1 VKRVVVIGLG
11 IFGSQLARQLYE
23 KGIEVVAIDKNK
35 DVVQRIK
42 DHSTKALLADATDK
56 DVLEAIGID
65 PGDTVVI
72 SFGEDLSAS
81 TLLTLYL
88 KEMKVKEI
96 IVKVPNEDYKRILL
110 KVGASEAIIPEREM
124 ANKVARS
131 IISPNVLEYLP
142 ISEDYTICELAPPP
156 GFIGKSL
163 ADLDLRK
170 KHQLQVIAIRDV
182 LSESLQLVP
191 RATSVI
197 KDSDAL
203 VVIGRE
209 EDIRKVHYA

>member
-1 VKRVVVIGLG
+1 MKRVVVIGLG
-11 IFGSQLARQLYE
+11 IFGTQLARQLYE
-23 KGIEVVAIDKNK
+23 GGLEVVAIDKNR

-42 DHSTKALLADATDK
+42 DHSTKAVLADATDK
-56 DVLEAIGID
+56 EVLESIGID
-65 PGDTVVI
+65 AKDTVVI

-142 ISEDYTICELAPPP
+142 ISEDYTIVELAPPTD
-156 GFIGKSL
+156 FIGKSL

-170 KHQLQVIAIRDV
+170 KYALQVIAIRDV
-182 LSESLQLVP
+182 LTNKMQLVP
-191 RATSVI
+191 RASAII
-197 KDSDAL
+197 KDSDVL
-203 VVIGRE
+203 VIIGKE
-209 EDIRKVHYA
+209 EDIRKIK

>member
-1 VKRVVVIGLG
+1 MKRVVVIGLG

-23 KGIEVVAIDKNK
+23 SGLEVVAIDKNR

-42 DHSTKALLADATDK
+42 DHSTKAVLADATDK
-56 DVLEAIGID
+56 EVLESIGID
-65 PGDTVVI
+65 AKDTVVI

-142 ISEDYTICELAPPP
+142 ISEDYTIVELAPPTD
-156 GFIGKSL
+156 FIGKSL

-170 KHQLQVIAIRDV
+170 KYALQVIAIRDV
-182 LSESLQLVP
+182 LTNKMQLVP
-191 RATSVI
+191 RASAII
-197 KDSDAL
+197 KDSDVL
-203 VVIGRE
+203 VIIGRE
-209 EDIRKVHYA
+209 DDIRRIK

>member
-1 VKRVVVIGLG
+1 MKRVVVIGLG
-11 IFGSQLARQLYE
+11 IFGSQLARQLYD
-23 KGIEVVAIDKNK
+23 KGIDVVAIDKNK

-42 DHSTKALLADATDK
+42 DHSTKAVLADATDK
-56 DVLEAIGID
+56 EVLESIGID
-65 PGDTVVI
+65 AEATVVI

-110 KVGASEAIIPEREM
+110 KVGASEAIIPEREI

-142 ISEDYTICELAPPP
+142 ISEDYTIVELAPPSS
-156 GFIGKSL
+156 FIGKSL
-163 ADLDLRK
+163 AELDLRK
-170 KHQLQVIAIRDV
+170 QFQLQVIAIRDV
-182 LSESLQLVP
+182 LLEKIQMVP
-191 RATSVI
+191 RASSII
-197 KDSDAL
+197 KDSDVL
-203 VVIGRE
+203 VIIGRE
-209 EDIRKVHYA
+209 EDIAKLK

>member
-1 VKRVVVIGLG
+1 MKRVVVIGLG
-11 IFGSQLARQLYE
+11 IFGSQLARQLYD

-35 DVVQRIK
+35 DIVQKIK
-42 DHSTKALLADATDK
+42 DHSTKAVLADATDK
-56 DVLEAIGID
+56 EVLESIGIAAD
-65 PGDTVVI
+65 DTVVI

-88 KEMKVKEI
+88 KEMQVREI

-142 ISEDYTICELAPPP
+142 ISEDYTICELAPPTA
-156 GFIGKSL
+156 FIGKSL
-163 ADLDLRK
+163 AELDLRK
-170 KHQLQVIAIRDV
+170 RYQLQVIAIRDV

-191 RATSVI
+191 RASSVI
-197 KDSDAL
+197 KDSDVL
-203 VVIGRE
+203 VIVGRE
-209 EDIRKVHYA
+209 DDIQKVK

>member
-1 VKRVVVIGLG
+1 MKRVVVIGLG

-23 KGIEVVAIDKNK
+23 NGLEVVAIDKNR
-35 DVVQRIK
+35 DVVQKIK
-42 DHSTKALLADATDK
+42 DHSTKAVLADATDK
-56 DVLEAIGID
+56 EVLESIGID
-65 PGDTVVI
+65 AKDTVVI

-142 ISEDYTICELAPPP
+142 ISEDYTIVELAPPTD
-156 GFIGKSL
+156 FIGKSL

-170 KHQLQVIAIRDV
+170 KYALQVIAIRDV
-182 LSESLQLVP
+182 LTNKMQLVP
-191 RATSVI
+191 RASAII
-197 KDSDAL
+197 KDSDVL
-203 VVIGRE
+203 VIIGRE
-209 EDIRKVHYA
+209 EDIRKIK

>member
-1 VKRVVVIGLG
+1 MKRVVVIGLG
-11 IFGSQLARQLYE
+11 IFGCQLARQLYE
-23 KGIEVVAIDKNK
+23 GGLEVVAIDKNR

-42 DHSTKALLADATDK
+42 DHSTKAVLADATDK
-56 DVLEAIGID
+56 EVLESIGID
-65 PGDTVVI
+65 AKDTVVI

-142 ISEDYTICELAPPP
+142 ISEDYTIVELAPPTA
-156 GFIGKSL
+156 FIGKSL

-170 KHQLQVIAIRDV
+170 KYALQVIAIRDV
-182 LSESLQLVP
+182 LTNKMQLVP
-191 RATSVI
+191 RASAII
-197 KDSDAL
+197 KDSDVL
-203 VVIGRE
+203 VIIGRE
-209 EDIRKVHYA
+209 DDIRKIK

>member
-1 VKRVVVIGLG
+1 MKRVVVIGLG

-23 KGIEVVAIDKNK
+23 SGLQVVAIDKNR

-42 DHSTKALLADATDK
+42 DHSTKAVLADATDK
-56 DVLEAIGID
+56 EVLESIGID
-65 PGDTVVI
+65 AKDTVVI

-142 ISEDYTICELAPPP
+142 ISEDYTIVELAPPTT
-156 GFIGKSL
+156 FIGKSL

-170 KHQLQVIAIRDV
+170 KYALQVIAIRDV
-182 LSESLQLVP
+182 LTNTMQLVP
-191 RATSVI
+191 RASAI
-197 KDSDAL
+197 LKDSDVL
-203 VVIGRE
+203 VIIGRE
-209 EDIRKVHYA
+209 EDISKVK

>member
-1 VKRVVVIGLG
+1 MKRVVVIGLG

-23 KGIEVVAIDKNK
+23 SGLEVVAIDKNR

-42 DHSTKALLADATDK
+42 DHSTKAVLADATDK
-56 DVLEAIGID
+56 EVLESIGID
-65 PGDTVVI
+65 AKDTVVI

-142 ISEDYTICELAPPP
+142 ISEEYTIVELAPPTA
-156 GFIGKSL
+156 FIGKSL

-170 KHQLQVIAIRDV
+170 KYNLQVIAIRDV
-182 LSESLQLVP
+182 LDNKMQLVP
-191 RATSVI
+191 RARAI
-197 KDSDAL
+197 LKDSD
-203 VVIGRE
+203 VMVIIGKE
-209 EDIRKVHYA
+209 EDIRKVK

>member
-1 VKRVVVIGLG
+1 MKRVVVIGLG

-23 KGIEVVAIDKNK
+23 KGVEVVAIDKNR
-35 DVVQRIK
+35 DIVQKIK
-42 DHSTKALLADATDK
+42 DHSTKAVLADATDK
-56 DVLEAIGID
+56 EVLESIGIAAD
-65 PGDTVVI
+65 DTVVI

-88 KEMKVKEI
+88 KEMKVREI

-142 ISEDYTICELAPPP
+142 ISEDYTICELAPPTA
-156 GFIGKSL
+156 FIGKSL
-163 ADLDLRK
+163 AELDLRK
-170 KHQLQVIAIRDV
+170 KYQLQVIAIRDV
-182 LSESLQLVP
+182 LTESLQLVP
-191 RATSVI
+191 RASSVI
-197 KDSDAL
+197 KDSDVL
-203 VVIGRE
+203 VIIGRE
-209 EDIRKVHYA
+209 EDIQKIK

>member
-1 VKRVVVIGLG
+1 MKRVVVIGLG

-23 KGIEVVAIDKNK
+23 SGLEVVAVDKSR

-42 DHSTKALLADATDK
+42 DHSTKAVLADATDK
-56 DVLEAIGID
+56 EVLESIGID
-65 PGDTVVI
+65 AKDTVVI

-142 ISEDYTICELAPPP
+142 ISEDYTIVELAPPTT
-156 GFIGKSL
+156 FIGKSL

-170 KHQLQVIAIRDV
+170 KYNLQVIAIRDV
-182 LSESLQLVP
+182 LTNKMQLVP
-191 RATSVI
+191 RASAI
-197 KDSDAL
+197 LKDSDVL
-203 VVIGRE
+203 VIIGKE
-209 EDIRKVHYA
+209 EDIRRIK

>member
-1 VKRVVVIGLG
+1 MKRVVVIGLG

-23 KGIEVVAIDKNK
+23 SGLEVVAIDKNR

-42 DHSTKALLADATDK
+42 DHSTKAVLADATDK
-56 DVLEAIGID
+56 EVLESIGID
-65 PGDTVVI
+65 AKDTVVI

-142 ISEDYTICELAPPP
+142 ISEDYTIVELAPPTD
-156 GFIGKSL
+156 FIGKSL

-170 KHQLQVIAIRDV
+170 KYALQVIAIRDV
-182 LSESLQLVP
+182 LTNKMQLVP
-191 RATSVI
+191 RASAII
-197 KDSDAL
+197 KDSDVL
-203 VVIGRE
+203 VIIGKE
-209 EDIRKVHYA
+209 DDIRKIK

>member
-1 VKRVVVIGLG
+1 MRRVVVIGLG
-11 IFGSQLARQLYE
+11 IFGTQLARQLYE
-23 KGIEVVAIDKNK
+23 GGLEVVAIDKNR

-42 DHSTKALLADATDK
+42 DHSTKAVLADATDK
-56 DVLEAIGID
+56 EVLESIGID
-65 PGDTVVI
+65 AKDTVVI

-142 ISEDYTICELAPPP
+142 ISEDYTIVELAPPTA
-156 GFIGKSL
+156 FIGKSL

-170 KHQLQVIAIRDV
+170 KYALQVIAIRDV
-182 LSESLQLVP
+182 LTNKMQLVP
-191 RATSVI
+191 RASAII
-197 KDSDAL
+197 KDSDVL
-203 VVIGRE
+203 VIIGRE
-209 EDIRKVHYA
+209 DDIRKIK

>member
-1 VKRVVVIGLG
+1 MKRVVVIGLG
-11 IFGSQLARQLYE
+11 IFGSQLVRQLYE

-35 DVVQRIK
+35 DIVQRIK
-42 DHSTKALLADATDK
+42 DHSTKAIMADATDK
-56 DVLEAIGID
+56 EVLESIGIAAD
-65 PGDTVVI
+65 DTVVI

-88 KEMKVKEI
+88 KEMQVREI
-96 IVKVPNEDYKRILL
+96 IVKVPNDDYKRILL

-142 ISEDYTICELAPPP
+142 ISEDYTICELAPPTA
-156 GFIGKSL
+156 FIGKSL
-163 ADLDLRK
+163 AELDLRK
-170 KHQLQVIAIRDV
+170 RYQLQVIAIRDV

-191 RATSVI
+191 RASSVI
-197 KDSDAL
+197 KDSDVL
-203 VVIGRE
+203 VIVGRE
-209 EDIRKVHYA
+209 EDIQKVK

>member
-1 VKRVVVIGLG
+1 MKRVVVIGLG
-11 IFGSQLARQLYE
+11 IFGSQLVRQLYE

-35 DVVQRIK
+35 DIVQRIK
-42 DHSTKALLADATDK
+42 DHSTKAVLADATDK
-56 DVLEAIGID
+56 EVLESIGIAAD
-65 PGDTVVI
+65 DTVVI

-88 KEMKVKEI
+88 KEMQVREI
-96 IVKVPNEDYKRILL
+96 IVKVPNDDYKRILL

-142 ISEDYTICELAPPP
+142 ISEDYTICELAPPTA
-156 GFIGKSL
+156 FIGKSL
-163 ADLDLRK
+163 AELDLRK
-170 KHQLQVIAIRDV
+170 RYQLQVIAIRDV

-191 RATSVI
+191 RASSVI
-197 KDSDAL
+197 KDSDVL
-203 VVIGRE
+203 VIVGRE
-209 EDIRKVHYA
+209 EDIQKVK

>member
-1 VKRVVVIGLG
+1 MKRVVVIGLG

-23 KGIEVVAIDKNK
+23 SGLDVIAIDKNK
-35 DVVQRIK
+35 EVVQRIK
-42 DHSTKALLADATDK
+42 DYSTKAVLADAREK
-56 DVLEAIGID
+56 EVLESIGITAND
-65 PGDTVVI
+65 VVVI

-81 TLLTLYL
+81 TLLTLHL
-88 KEMKVKEI
+88 KELKVKTI

-142 ISEDYTICELAPPP
+142 ISEEYTIVELAPPTA
-156 GFIGKSL
+156 FIGKSL

-170 KHQLQVIAIRDV
+170 KYNLQVIAIRDV
-182 LSESLQLVP
+182 LADKMQLVP
-191 RATSVI
+191 RASSVI
-197 KDSDAL
+197 KDSDVL
-203 VVIGRE
+203 VVIGKE
-209 EDIRKVHYA
+209 EDIHKIK

>member
-1 VKRVVVIGLG
+1 MKRVVVIGLG

-23 KGIEVVAIDKNK
+23 NGLDVIAVDKNK

-42 DHSTKALLADATDK
+42 DYSTKAVLADASDK
-56 DVLEAIGID
+56 EVLESIGVAADDI
-65 PGDTVVI
+65 VVI

-81 TLLTLYL
+81 TLLTLHL
-88 KEMKVKEI
+88 KELKVKTI

-124 ANKVARS
+124 ANKVARG

-142 ISEDYTICELAPPP
+142 ISEEYTIVELAPPTA
-156 GFIGKSL
+156 FIGKSL

-170 KHQLQVIAIRDV
+170 KYNLQVIAIRDV
-182 LSESLQLVP
+182 LTNKMQLVP
-191 RATSVI
+191 RASSVL
-197 KDSDAL
+197 KDSDVL
-203 VVIGRE
+203 VIIGRE
-209 EDIRKVHYA
+209 EDIRKVK

>member
-1 VKRVVVIGLG
+1 MKRVVVIGLG

-23 KGIEVVAIDKNK
+23 SGLEVVAIDKNR

-42 DHSTKALLADATDK
+42 DHSTKAVLADATDK
-56 DVLEAIGID
+56 EVLESIGID
-65 PGDTVVI
+65 AKDTVVI

-142 ISEDYTICELAPPP
+142 ISEDYTIVELAPPTA
-156 GFIGKSL
+156 FIGKSL

-170 KHQLQVIAIRDV
+170 KYALQVIAIRDV
-182 LSESLQLVP
+182 LTNKMQLVP
-191 RATSVI
+191 RASAII
-197 KDSDAL
+197 KDSDVL
-203 VVIGRE
+203 VIIGRE
-209 EDIRKVHYA
+209 DDIRKIK

>member
-1 VKRVVVIGLG
+1 MRRVVVIGLG

-23 KGIEVVAIDKNK
+23 SGLEVVAIDKNR

-42 DHSTKALLADATDK
+42 DHSTKAVLADATDK
-56 DVLEAIGID
+56 EVLESIGID
-65 PGDTVVI
+65 AKDTVVI

-88 KEMKVKEI
+88 KEMKVQEI
-96 IVKVPNEDYKRILL
+96 IVKVPNEDFKRILL

-142 ISEDYTICELAPPP
+142 ISEDYTIVELAPPTA
-156 GFIGKSL
+156 FIGKSL
-163 ADLDLRK
+163 SDLDLRK
-170 KHQLQVIAIRDV
+170 KYSLQVIAIRDV
-182 LSESLQLVP
+182 LTNKMQLVP
-191 RATSVI
+191 QASTII
-197 KDSDAL
+197 KDSDVL
-203 VVIGRE
+203 VIIGRE
-209 EDIRKVHYA
+209 DDIRRIK

>member
-1 VKRVVVIGLG
+1 MKRVVVIGLG

-23 KGIEVVAIDKNK
+23 SGMEVVAVDKNR

-42 DHSTKALLADATDK
+42 DHSTKAVLADATDK
-56 DVLEAIGID
+56 EVLESIGID
-65 PGDTVVI
+65 AKDTVVI

-88 KEMKVKEI
+88 REMKVKEI

-142 ISEDYTICELAPPP
+142 ISEDYTIVELAPPTA
-156 GFIGKSL
+156 FIGKSL

-170 KHQLQVIAIRDV
+170 KYNLQVIAIRDV
-182 LSESLQLVP
+182 LDNKMQLVP
-191 RATSVI
+191 RASAII
-197 KDSDAL
+197 KDSDVL
-203 VVIGRE
+203 VIIGKE
-209 EDIRKVHYA
+209 NDIRKIK

>member
-1 VKRVVVIGLG
+1 MKRVVVIGLG
-11 IFGSQLARQLYE
+11 IFGTQLARQLYE
-23 KGIEVVAIDKNK
+23 GGLEVVAIDKNR

-42 DHSTKALLADATDK
+42 DHSTKAVLADATDK
-56 DVLEAIGID
+56 EVLESIGID
-65 PGDTVVI
+65 AKDTVVI

-131 IISPNVLEYLP
+131 IITPNVLEYLP
-142 ISEDYTICELAPPP
+142 ISEDYTIVELAPPTD
-156 GFIGKSL
+156 FIGKSL

-170 KHQLQVIAIRDV
+170 KYALQVIAIRDV
-182 LSESLQLVP
+182 LTNKMQLVP
-191 RATSVI
+191 RASAII
-197 KDSDAL
+197 KDSDVL
-203 VVIGRE
+203 VIIGRE
-209 EDIRKVHYA
+209 DDIRKIK

>member
-1 VKRVVVIGLG
+1 MKRVVVIGLG

-42 DHSTKALLADATDK
+42 DHSTKAVLADATDK

-65 PGDTVVI
+65 AGDTVVI

-81 TLLTLYL
+81 TLLTLFL
-88 KEMKVKEI
+88 REMKVQEI

-142 ISEDYTICELAPPP
+142 ISEDYTICELAPPS

-170 KHQLQVIAIRDV
+170 KYHLQVIAIRDV

-191 RATSVI
+191 RASSII
-197 KDSDAL
+197 KDSDVL
-203 VVIGRE
+203 VIIGRE
-209 EDIRKVHYA
+209 EDIQKVK

>member
-1 VKRVVVIGLG
+1 MKRVVVIGLG

-23 KGIEVVAIDKNK
+23 SGLEVVAIDKNR

-42 DHSTKALLADATDK
+42 DHSTKAVLADATDK
-56 DVLEAIGID
+56 ELLESIGID
-65 PGDTVVI
+65 AKDTVVI

-142 ISEDYTICELAPPP
+142 ISEDYTIVELAPPTD
-156 GFIGKSL
+156 FIGKSL

-170 KHQLQVIAIRDV
+170 KYNLQVIAIRDV
-182 LSESLQLVP
+182 LADKMQLVP
-191 RATSVI
+191 RANAVI
-197 KDSDAL
+197 KDSDVL
-203 VVIGRE
+203 VIIGRE
-209 EDIRKVHYA
+209 DDIRKIK

>member
-1 VKRVVVIGLG
+1 MKRVVVIGLG
-11 IFGSQLARQLYE
+11 IFGSQLARQLYD

-42 DHSTKALLADATDK
+42 DHSTKAVLADATDK
-56 DVLEAIGID
+56 EVLESIGID
-65 PGDTVVI
+65 AADTVVI

-88 KEMKVKEI
+88 KEMKVKEV

-110 KVGASEAIIPEREM
+110 KVGASEAIIPEREI

-142 ISEDYTICELAPPP
+142 ISEDYTIVELAPPSS
-156 GFIGKSL
+156 FIGKSL
-163 ADLDLRK
+163 AELDLRK
-170 KHQLQVIAIRDV
+170 RYQLQVIAIRDV
-182 LSESLQLVP
+182 LLEKLQMVP
-191 RATSVI
+191 RASSII
-197 KDSDAL
+197 KDSDVL
-203 VVIGRE
+203 VIIGRE
-209 EDIRKVHYA
+209 EDIQKVK

>member
-1 VKRVVVIGLG
+1 MKRVVVIGLG
-11 IFGSQLARQLYE
+11 IFGSQLARQLYD

-35 DVVQRIK
+35 DIVQRIK
-42 DHSTKALLADATDK
+42 DHSTKAVLADATDK
-56 DVLEAIGID
+56 EVLESIGIAAD
-65 PGDTVVI
+65 DTVVI

-88 KEMKVKEI
+88 KEMQVREI

-142 ISEDYTICELAPPP
+142 ISEDYTICELAPPTA
-156 GFIGKSL
+156 FIGKSL
-163 ADLDLRK
+163 AELDLRK
-170 KHQLQVIAIRDV
+170 RYQLQVIAIRDV

-191 RATSVI
+191 RASSVI
-197 KDSDAL
+197 KDSDVL
-203 VVIGRE
+203 VIVGRE
-209 EDIRKVHYA
+209 DDIQKVK